1 MDELATV
8 VIADADQG
16 PRQMLAA
23 SLTKAGFRV
32 LQAETGEQ
40 ALALAR
46 TSSPGAV
53 VLEVPL
59 GSLSGYEV
67 CHALRAELGPD
78 LPIMFLS
85 GARTESYDRVAGLLL
100 GADDYLVKPYA
111 DGELI
116 ARLTNLYR
124 RSRARTLGEAR
135 RLTKRELEVL
145 DLLGDGHASRRHRA
159 DSCSSAPRPS
169 RPTSSTSCA
178 SSASAAA
185 RRRSPSPTARRSCIR
200 TARCVSA
207 AGRADARAPAA
218 DRESLDDSRRDDA
231 CALGGASARRGRS
244 SAGSAAR
251 RRRSRVRGGCPV
263 PVRTRPAR
271 ARSRRRARARRRPW

>member
-1 MDELATV
+1 MEELATV
-8 VIADADQG
+8 VIADPDQG
-16 PRQMLAA
+16 SRQTLAA
-23 SLTKAGFRV
+23 ALTKAGFRV

-46 TSSPGAV
+46 TNSPGAV

-67 CHALRAELGPD
+67 CHSLRAELGPD

-85 GARTESYDRVAGLLL
+85 GTRTESYDRVAGLLL

-124 RSRARTLGEAR
+124 RSRARRLGEAR

-145 DLLGDGHASRRHRA
+145 DLLGEGLRH
-159 DSCSSAPRPS
+159 DDI
-169 RPTSSTSCA
+169 
-178 SSASAAA
+178 A
-185 RRRSPSPTARRSCIR
+185 RQLFISPKTVATHVEHILRK
-200 TARCVSA
+200 
-207 AGRADARAPAA
+207 
-218 DRESLDDSRRDDA
+218 
-231 CALGGASARRGRS
+231 LGV
-244 SAGSAAR
+244 
-251 RRRSRVRGGCPV
+251 RSRAEAIAVAYREEILQPHGTL
-263 PVRTRPAR
+263 R
-271 ARSRRRARARRRPW
+271 